1 MTQCPLGLV
10 YRTEYIRTLKSIWDK
25 ASTKDY
31 IIESI
36 KRSAKNI
43 KPIIVIDDTDLTKE
57 AECYLVNHDLTNFEE
72 HHDHVLCR
80 RVEVIGEYMLTKYNI
95 QKSKLSIEEKEKACS
110 YNEKTQLKHEEL
122 TTKEDKEFNNLLKK
136 VK

>member
-43 KPIIVIDDTDLTKE
+43 KPIIVIDDKDLTKE

-72 HHDHVLCR
+72 HHNHVLCR
-80 RVEVIGEYMLTKYNI
+80 RVEVIGEYMLTKYKI
-95 QKSKLSIEEKEKACS
+95 QKSKLSIEEKEKACF
-110 YNEKTQLKHEEL
+110 YNEKLKLRHEEL
-122 TTKEDKEFNNLLKK
+122 TTKEEKELSNLLKK

>member
-1 MTQCPLGLV
+1 MKCPLGLV
-10 YRTEYIRTLKSIWDK
+10 YRTKYIRTLKSIWDK

-31 IIESI
+31 IIDSC
-36 KRSAKNI
+36 KRASGNI
-43 KPIIVIDDTDLTKE
+43 KPIIVIDENNLDNE
-57 AECYLVNHDLTNFEE
+57 AKCYLINRALDGFEE
-72 HHDHVLCR
+72 HHDHLLCR
-80 RVEVIGEYMLTKYNI
+80 KVEVIGNYMLTKYKI